1 MWAMRLS
8 DKLRATPAG
17 TLLRLAGQARTPGK
31 LSSPI
36 CSLMGSEGVFLL
48 MNLRRANS
56 FLLLIFFFAAMGPT
70 ASAQATA
77 ANAPAAKN
85 APQAAIL
92 PQTFGGWQLQ
102 GALQTSSD
110 PATADPTNPVVL
122 KEYGFTDFAGG
133 SYTQEDGRKLTVR
146 AARFADASGAYGAFT
161 FYKQPEMLNEKIGDQ
176 ASSLNNRVL
185 FYRGSV
191 LVDAVFD
198 KLSAMSAAE
207 LRELASDVPLPQ
219 GSARNLPALP
229 TLLPKQDYIRNTA
242 KYVMGPTT
250 LDKLGSPLPADL
262 VDFNAGA
269 EVVLGTYR
277 GSGGE
282 GTLVLIS
289 YPTPQIAGDHLKKI
303 ESAHSAAPASGTSP
317 VVEVGTF
324 GQKRTGPIVA
334 VAAGLLSES
343 EAKSLLGRVNYNA
356 DVTWNENTFFDKKNN
371 VANLL
376 WNVVLLCGALMG
388 ITLVAGFAFG
398 GAKLALKRLLPE
410 EEQTEEEFISLN
422 LDEAVAKAQAGMGV
436 STQSRK
442 PV

>member
-1 MWAMRLS
+1 
-8 DKLRATPAG
+8 
-17 TLLRLAGQARTPGK
+17 
-31 LSSPI
+31 
-36 CSLMGSEGVFLL
+36 

-56 FLLLIFFFAAMGPT
+56 LVLSIFCFVAMTFRAA
-70 ASAQATA
+70 AQATP

-85 APQAAIL
+85 APQAAFL
-92 PQTFGGWQLQ
+92 PQTFGGWQVQ
-102 GALQTSSD
+102 GTLQTSSD
-110 PATADPTNPVVL
+110 PALADPTNPGVL

-133 SYTQEDGRKLTVR
+133 TYTQEGGRKLTIR

-191 LVDAVFD
+191 LVDAAFD

-207 LRELASDVPLPQ
+207 LRELASDIPMPQ
-219 GSARNLPALP
+219 GSARNLPPLP
-229 TLLPKQDYIRNTA
+229 TFLPKQDYVKNTA
-242 KYVMGPTT
+242 KYVMGPIT

-262 VDFNAGA
+262 IDFSAGA
-269 EVVLGTYR
+269 EVVLGMYR

-303 ESAHSAAPASGTSP
+303 EAAHAGAKADGTSP

-324 GQKRTGPIVA
+324 AQKRTGPIVA

-343 EAKSLLGRVNYNA
+343 EAKSLLGLVNYNA

-410 EEQTEEEFISLN
+410 EQQTEEEFISLN
-422 LDEAVAKAQAGMGV
+422 LDDAMSKAQAGMGV
-436 STQSRK
+436 HTQSRK